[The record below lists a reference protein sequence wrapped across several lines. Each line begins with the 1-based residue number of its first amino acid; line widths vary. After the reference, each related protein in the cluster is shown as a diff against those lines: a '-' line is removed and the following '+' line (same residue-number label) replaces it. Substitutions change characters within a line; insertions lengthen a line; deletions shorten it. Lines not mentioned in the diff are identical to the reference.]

1 MLRSMRSLL
10 VAVLLAAPFA
20 VGAASASAEDDT
32 AGGHEVATF
41 SDPDI
46 VEASGLVVLGD
57 LAVTMNDSGD
67 QARVF
72 TVDLRTGETVGVTR
86 FDGDAH
92 DLESLAPAGPG
103 HVWVG
108 DTGDNNKDRD
118 DIEVTRVPVG
128 TGDRTVEGETFHLT
142 YPDGPHDAETLL
154 ANPATGRLF
163 VISKSPMRGTVY
175 AAPARLRSG
184 GVNEMTAVAE
194 APGLATDGAF
204 LPDGR
209 HVLVRNYV
217 TATVL
222 DFPSWRPVAE
232 FRLPQ
237 QQQGEAIAVDAAGT
251 VYVASEG
258 ADQPVLRID
267 LPASAA
273 EALRRTPDPRAS
285 ASAPA
290 PPSAAPTPA
299 QRPGAGDDE
308 GGSSGPWVIALF
320 GALGVLLLGGVV
332 RFLRG

>member
-1 MLRSMRSLL
+1 MPRSMRSVL

-20 VGAASASAEDDT
+20 VGAASAAPGDDT
-32 AGGHEVATF
+32 AGGHEVTTF

-46 VEASGLVVLGD
+46 VEASGLVVMGD

-67 QARVF
+67 EARVF
-72 TVDLRTGETVGVTR
+72 TVDLRTGDTVGVTR
-86 FDGDAH
+86 FDGEAH

-108 DTGDNNKDRD
+108 DTGDNSKDRA

-128 TGDRTVEGETFHLT
+128 RGDRTVEGETFHLAF
-142 YPDGPHDAETLL
+142 PDGPHDAETLV
-154 ANPATGRLF
+154 ADPATGRLF
-163 VISKSPMRGTVY
+163 VVSKSPMRGTVY
-175 AAPARLRSG
+175 AAPARLRAE

-204 LPDGR
+204 LPDGH

-222 DFPSWRPVAE
+222 GFPSWRPVAE

-258 ADQPVLRID
+258 AGQPVLRLD

-273 EALRRTPDPRAS
+273 DALRRTPDPRAS
-285 ASAPA
+285 ASPPA
-290 PPSAAPTPA
+290 SPSSAPTPA
-299 QRPGAGDDE
+299 EQSGAGDDH
-308 GGSSGPWVIALF
+308 GSSGPWVIALF
-320 GALGVLLLGGVV
+320 GALGVLLLGGVI